1 MDNQYV
7 YRHTTGY
14 VGERYDYPHF
24 DISEDFSSFDEAC
37 DALDAKLEK
46 LHKDIGK
53 SWRPRYK
60 REDARSIVKEYIFI
74 LYDYFDNG
82 TDCYKYFIRKHEKK
96 TAVIPKS
103 DE

>member
-1 MDNQYV
+1 MEKQYV

-37 DALDAKLEK
+37 DALDAKIAK
-46 LHKDIGK
+46 LHKDVGK
-53 SWRPRYK
+53 SWQPRYK
-60 REDARSIVKEYIFI
+60 RKDARNIVEEGFFV

-82 TDCYKYFIRKHEKK
+82 TDTFKYFIRKVEKK
-96 TAVIPKS
+96 STIVSKS
-103 DE
+103 